1 MGESARDGA
10 QWLPSVLSFW
20 ELHSCKSCES
30 PKPWLER
37 QTSTKLGPLNTI
49 RKVLKHRCLKRPC
62 IVHVDLICMSHD
74 QKKGQEWES
83 NWEFDSWPQTP
94 WKQGS
99 NEFQLGHVIH
109 YWKDIF
115 EDYKIL
121 PWNFEKRFDLKK
133 IWTYQNFWD
142 NKSLNFGTITW
153 KS

>member
-1 MGESARDGA
+1 
-10 QWLPSVLSFW
+10 
-20 ELHSCKSCES
+20 
-30 PKPWLER
+30 
-37 QTSTKLGPLNTI
+37 
-49 RKVLKHRCLKRPC
+49 
-62 IVHVDLICMSHD
+62 
-74 QKKGQEWES
+74 
-83 NWEFDSWPQTP
+83 
-94 WKQGS
+94 
-99 NEFQLGHVIH
+99 LGHVIH